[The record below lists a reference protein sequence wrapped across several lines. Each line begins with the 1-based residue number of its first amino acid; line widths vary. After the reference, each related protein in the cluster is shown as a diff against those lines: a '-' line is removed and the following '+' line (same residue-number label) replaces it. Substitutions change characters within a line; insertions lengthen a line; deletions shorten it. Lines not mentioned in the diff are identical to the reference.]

1 MSIRKGNKQIAGN
14 YLNVN
19 FTNLTQEVEDKVN
32 EITTVG
38 NAQVNNV
45 NTTATDKINQ
55 MDTILTNIIDV
66 SDEKIES
73 INTTATNAVNTV
85 NSTTTEAVNTVNS
98 TTTNAVKTVNSTAN
112 TATDK
117 ITAMTNAIKQIVQ
130 SVGVSVI
137 GAERLW
143 RGSTP
148 PLDHLIE
155 QGQLVSRTDYKD
167 LYDWA
172 VENNLVVSD
181 AIWTSDKKYGFYSD
195 GDGSTTF
202 RLPDMRGYDLVGYD
216 STHHTELG
224 VHQDDTIPNITGTLN
239 ICGTNNST
247 PFSSTTADGVFQV
260 NKKTST
266 SYPITGS
273 TQLTPDLVE
282 NIDLD
287 ISRQVKTGDRVQPR
301 CIPVNFIVCYK
312 NIYED
317 LNV

>member
-38 NAQVNNV
+38 NTQVNNV

-85 NSTTTEAVNTVNS
+85 NSAS
-98 TTTNAVKTVNSTAN
+98 N

-117 ITAMTNAIKQIVQ
+117 ITAMTNAIKQIAQ
-130 SVGVSVI
+130 SVGVSVV
-137 GAERLW
+137 GAERFW

-148 PLDHLIE
+148 PLYHLIE
-155 QGQLVSRTDYKD
+155 QGQLVSRADYKD

-172 VENNLVVSD
+172 VKNNLVVSD

-216 STHHTELG
+216 STHHTGLG
-224 VHQDDTIPNITGTLN
+224 VYQDDTIPNVTGTLN
-239 ICGTNNST
+239 IEGTNNST

-260 NKKTST
+260 NKKTIT

-282 NIDLD
+282 NIELD
-287 ISRQVKTGDRVQPR
+287 ISRQVKTGDRVQTR

-317 LNV
+317 LNI

>member
-19 FTNLTQEVEDKVN
+19 FTNLTQKVEDKVN
-32 EITTVG
+32 EIDTAG
-38 NAQVNNV
+38 NTQVSNI

-66 SDEKIES
+66 SDEKVEN
-73 INTTATNAVNTV
+73 INTVTNNAVETV
-85 NSTTTEAVNTVNS
+85 NSTTTDAVNTVN
-98 TTTNAVKTVNSTAN
+98 TTAN
-112 TATDK
+112 TATNK
-117 ITAMTNAIKQIVQ
+117 ITTMTNAIKQIVQ
-130 SVGVSVI
+130 LVGGSMV
-137 GAERLW
+137 GAEKFW

-148 PLDHLIE
+148 PLYHLIE
-155 QGQLVSRTDYKD
+155 QGQLISRTDYKD
-167 LYDWA
+167 LYDQA
-172 VENNLVVSD
+172 VENNLVISD
-181 AIWTSDKKYGFYSD
+181 SVWTSDKKYGFYSD

-216 STHHTELG
+216 SSHHTALG

-239 ICGTNNST
+239 IGGTNNST

-260 NKKTST
+260 NKKAST

-273 TQLTPDLVE
+273 TQLTPNLVDS
-282 NIDLD
+282 IDLD

-312 NIYED
+312 NIYSD
-317 LNV
+317 LDV